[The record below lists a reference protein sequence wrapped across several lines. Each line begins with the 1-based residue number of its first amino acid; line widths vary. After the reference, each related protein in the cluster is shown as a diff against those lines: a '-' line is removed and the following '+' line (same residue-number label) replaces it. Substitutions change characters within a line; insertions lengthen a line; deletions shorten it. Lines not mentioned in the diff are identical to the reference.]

1 MAKHPVPKKR
11 MSKARRDSRR
21 GHDNLSVPTLVPCPQ
36 CKEKKPPH
44 QVCPHCGMYRGKEI
58 INVDGY

>member
-21 GHDNLSVPTLVPCPQ
+21 AHDNLSAPTLVPCPDCQ
-36 CKEKKPPH
+36 GKKPPH
-44 QVCPHCGMYRGKEI
+44 QVCPHCGTYKGRTIIEI
-58 INVDGY
+58 EA